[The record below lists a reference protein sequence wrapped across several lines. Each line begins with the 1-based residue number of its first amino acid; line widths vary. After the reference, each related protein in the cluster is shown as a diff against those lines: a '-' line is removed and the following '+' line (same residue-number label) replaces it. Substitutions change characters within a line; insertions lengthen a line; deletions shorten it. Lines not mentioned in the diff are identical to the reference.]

1 MEATH
6 TVPRS
11 PLPRIAIAVGVTL
24 LIGFLSSLA
33 VMGQVE
39 TWYRSV
45 ERPWFTPPNWIFGPV
60 WTLLYILMGIA
71 AGLVW
76 NQGIERQDVR
86 RALSFYGVQ
95 LVLNALWSILFFGLH
110 TPGLALAE
118 IAVLWVFIILT
129 MIAVARVR
137 KASAWLML
145 PYICWVS
152 FAAILNFSFY
162 QLNG

>member
-1 MEATH
+1 MEAVQLPH
-6 TVPRS
+6 RS
-11 PLPRIAIAVGVTL
+11 SLPRIAVAVGVTL

-33 VMGQVE
+33 VMGELE
-39 TWYRSV
+39 TWYMQV

-60 WTLLYILMGIA
+60 WTTLYILMGIA

-76 NQGIERQDVR
+76 NEGMARKEVR
-86 RALSFYGVQ
+86 RALILYAAQ
-95 LVLNALWSILFFGLH
+95 LLLNALWSILFFGLH
-110 TPGLALAE
+110 SPGLALAE
-118 IAVLWVFIILT
+118 IAVLWVSIILT
-129 MIAVARVR
+129 MFAMARVR